1 MLASGGQI
9 LAIDHVIVDNTLSGD
24 GSTTALSVNTDYIA
38 SKEFVFNTSAE
49 LQEKINSVSS
59 IATSAIEHAPI
70 VSAEN
75 STIGVTS
82 ALENGTVV
90 YKLKAN
96 SNTSIIGID
105 GISAKQDET
114 NAWILSYTGQQG
126 NIYNGYPGSVDIF
139 QSAGQWYISAYA
151 PDVSDFVTSANTEFN
166 QNYAYFLKNVNDN
179 IVWSGVDLSNIGK
192 MYEISSL
199 TPERL
204 QATISA
210 IDENTSAYVLSAAP
224 AEEFNTP
231 TIAGT
236 GLEATYD
243 LENNQYDIKLDI
255 SGNNG
260 ISAKFDNIANM
271 WNIGI
276 SANDYSYLAGLYD
289 KQAVLTEGDIV
300 KYDSN
305 NAQRIKIDEDGY
317 FILPDTGNKFTFC
330 INESIENNTT
340 TSHDYKLN
348 KLALIKVNIQTNE
361 SETIVSTHSYY
372 PSEVGSSDANMSFT
386 LSHTPFYKYA
396 IKYLGSDIPATANFV
411 SKISIIEE
419 ITSLA
424 TAEGNSKAYG
434 GIEPIWTDNDST
446 LIGLAYDRSQFKIVK
461 GIDSDHPTLS
471 ALQINIQTSGGNI
484 DNEAFEKVANLIN
497 SRMTET
503 IPFGSLNNEASL
515 PGGCQYAYLF
525 RPPMEYEMTSD
536 TRAYMFGGNGDGNVA
551 VAVYEGLAT
560 NSKLIWQSNYAALPS
575 VGGEVIMS
583 YLENAPTGTISPNN
597 LYYVCIRILKSD
609 GGTGAWNSIL
619 GTKLHERTTSVGP
632 LVPWCGKN
640 NINSLSFPL
649 TYTFQSDSLSNFG
662 EHKPYVGFRTKD

>member
-24 GSTTALSVNTDYIA
+24 GTTTALSVNTDYIA
-38 SKEFVFNTSAE
+38 SNEFVVNTSSA
-49 LQEKINSVSS
+49 LQEKIDSASS
-59 IATSAIEHAPI
+59 IAISAIEHAPI

-75 STIGVTS
+75 STIEVTS
-82 ALENGTVV
+82 AIENGTIV

-96 SNTSIIGID
+96 SNTSIKGIN
-105 GISAKQDET
+105 GVSASRDET
-114 NAWILSYTGQQG
+114 NTWVISYTGQQG
-126 NIYNGYPGSVDIF
+126 NTYSGYPGSVDIF

-151 PDVSDFVTSANTEFN
+151 PDVSDFVTSANTEFDKD
-166 QNYAYFLKNVNDN
+166 YAYFLKNDKDN
-179 IVWSGVDLSNIGK
+179 IVWSGVNLSNIGK

-210 IDENTSAYVLSAAP
+210 VNENTSAYVLSAAP
-224 AEEFNTP
+224 AETFNAP
-231 TIAGT
+231 TIAST
-236 GLEATYD
+236 GLDAIYD
-243 LENNQYDIKLDI
+243 LDNNRYDIALDI
-255 SGNNG
+255 SGSNG
-260 ISAKFDNIANM
+260 ISAKYDADANL

-289 KQAVLTEGDIV
+289 KPAVLTEGSII

-305 NAQRIKIDEDGY
+305 NAQRIRIDENGY

-330 INESIENNTT
+330 INESIDNNIT

-348 KLALIKVNIQTNE
+348 KIALVKVNIQTNE
-361 SETIVSTHSYY
+361 TETIVSTHNYY
-372 PSEVGSSDANMSFT
+372 PSEVGASDANMSFT

-396 IKYLGSDIPATANFV
+396 VKYLGSDIPVTANFV

-424 TAEGNSKAYG
+424 TAEGSNRAYG
-434 GIEPIWTDNDST
+434 GVEPIWTDNDSN

-461 GIDSDHPTLS
+461 GIDSDHPALS
-471 ALQINIQTSGGNI
+471 ALQINIQTTGGNI
-484 DNEAFEKVANLIN
+484 DSEAFEKVANLIN

-525 RPPMEYEMTSD
+525 RPPMEYEMTSA
-536 TRAYMFGGNGDGNVA
+536 TQAYMFGGNGDGNVA
-551 VAVYEGLAT
+551 VAVYEGIAS

-583 YLENAPTGTISPNN
+583 YLANAPTGTISPNN
-597 LYYVCIRILKSD
+597 LYYASIRILKTD
-609 GGTGAWNSIL
+609 GGTGAWNFVL
-619 GTKLHERTTSVGP
+619 GTKLHERTTSIGP

-640 NINSLSFPL
+640 NINSLTFPS
-649 TYTFQSDSLSNFG
+649 TYTFQSDSMSNFG